1 MGLRLFGRDVKLQIG
16 KYTAITAIKSCSF
29 EVRQRIV
36 TEGYLGEPGNRQ
48 DEIYDEVGGQISFVP
63 EANEVLVLQKMLY
76 DRSRARTSN
85 PKKIDLSFDVTW
97 PDGTHSFVSVP
108 DIKIDPMPFTVG
120 SRDAYVEM
128 SITYKAESY
137 ILS

>member
-1 MGLRLFGRDVKLQIG
+1 MGLRLFGRDVKLTIG
-16 KYTAITAIKSCSF
+16 KYTSITSIKSCSF
-29 EVRQRIV
+29 EVRQRII
-36 TEGYLGEPGNRQ
+36 TEGYLGRPGNDQ

-63 EANEVLVLQKMLY
+63 EAKEVLDLQKMLY

-85 PKKIDLSFDVTW
+85 PTKIDLSFDVTW
-97 PDGTHSFVSVP
+97 PTGEHSFVTVP
-108 DIKIDPMPFTVG
+108 DIKIDPVPFNAG